1 MREALAGNQRELAE
15 LREELER
22 TRHQLEEERKRPR
35 RAAANAAADAIRA
48 IGVASNPRAR
58 RGVSDELDSL
68 YEELADGG
76 NQPTISRAIFDRVAS
91 QFLGRGNYP
100 EFRLRQHRVFDQAAR
115 HSLRRHFRLARML
128 ASMGHRQTV
137 VDNDFIN
144 AIHILENF

>member
-22 TRHQLEEERKRPR
+22 TRHQLEEERK
-35 RAAANAAADAIRA
+35 
-48 IGVASNPRAR
+48 
-58 RGVSDELDSL
+58 
-68 YEELADGG
+68 G